1 MLYMDWTLV
10 SYLLTRKGCMGINQ
24 NSIMRKHFVSLGTDS
39 LQSLMDFSHKSL
51 VTLHMFLTLR
61 NYFWAIGIKLIE
73 C

>member
-1 MLYMDWTLV
+1 
-10 SYLLTRKGCMGINQ
+10 
-24 NSIMRKHFVSLGTDS
+24 MRKHFVSLGTDS

-61 NYFWAIGIKLIE
+61 NYFWARGIKLIE

>member
-39 LQSLMDFSHKSL
+39 L
-51 VTLHMFLTLR
+51 
-61 NYFWAIGIKLIE
+61 
-73 C
+73 